1 MRRND
6 LNNLRDRAINQNLSF
21 RTFKSQFIEM
31 FGTDEFP
38 VCALSEEC
46 DLITKGT
53 TPTTIGFNFTDDGV
67 NFVKIENI
75 DEHGNFNREGMMFIS
90 ETCHDAMKRS
100 QLKEDDIL
108 FSIAG
113 AIGRCAVVSSD
124 ILPANINQALAIIRL
139 RNGSVLDRKF
149 VMAALKSDYVIEQYM
164 ELKRGVA
171 QLNLSLKNIGDFR
184 VPVPPIDAQK
194 RYVAFVEQSDKSK
207 LLIEYTVRKI
217 RRFQYVYGS

>member
-1 MRRND
+1 
-6 LNNLRDRAINQNLSF
+6 
-21 RTFKSQFIEM
+21 M
-31 FGTDEFP
+31 FGADEFP
-38 VCALSEEC
+38 VCTLSEEC
-46 DLITKGT
+46 ALITKGT
-53 TPTTIGFNFTDDGV
+53 TPTTIGFNFANDGV

-75 DEHGNFNREGMMFIS
+75 DEHGNFNREGMMSIS
-90 ETCHDAMKRS
+90 ETCHEVMKRS

-113 AIGRCAVVSSD
+113 AIGRCAVVSND

-139 RNGSVLDRKF
+139 KKESVLDRKF

-194 RYVAFVEQSDKSK
+194 DMLRLSNRATNQNLSFK
-207 LLIEYTVRKI
+207 LSGQKFPLPAMTYW
-217 RRFQYVYGS
+217 

>member
-1 MRRND
+1 
-6 LNNLRDRAINQNLSF
+6 
-21 RTFKSQFIEM
+21 M
-31 FGTDEFP
+31 FGADEFP
-38 VCALSEEC
+38 VCTLSEEC
-46 DLITKGT
+46 ALITKGT
-53 TPTTIGFNFTDDGV
+53 TPTTIGFNFANDGV

-75 DEHGNFNREGMMFIS
+75 DEHGNFNREGMMSIS
-90 ETCHDAMKRS
+90 ETCHEVMKRS

-113 AIGRCAVVSSD
+113 AIGRCAVVSND

-139 RNGSVLDRKF
+139 KKESVLDRKF

-207 LLIEYTVRKI
+207 FELKQSIERIDNLIKSLI
-217 RRFQYVYGS
+217 QQG